1 MQTSFFSGLS
11 QSKGRKQGRYGISRK
26 PTPCWVQKFAEI
38 VHAFLGSDT
47 TSRLH
52 GIGKGV
58 ALTKIRTDVLFRQQ
72 ADVLS
77 RDGATKYEIILAGE
91 NSLLWVYNGRS
102 EEDLFSGAR
111 EPSTYVCSC
120 CFSQPEGLLPGTAM
134 ERCIAECG
142 RVEMEVDRWKTAVYT
157 NGPAAST

>member
-1 MQTSFFSGLS
+1 MEYQGNQLLAGSRSLQKYFVCARLFF
-11 QSKGRKQGRYGISRK
+11 
-26 PTPCWVQKFAEI
+26 
-38 VHAFLGSDT
+38 GSDT

-58 ALTKIRTDVLFRQQ
+58 PLTKIRTDVLFRQQ

-102 EEDLFSGAR
+102 EEDHISAAR

-120 CFSQPEGLLPGTAM
+120 CFLQPEGLLPGTAM
-134 ERCIAECG
+134 ERCIAECS
-142 RVEMEVDRWKTAVYT
+142 RVEMEVDRWKTAAYT